1 LLRAYLRLQTAF
13 SQLIKEYTL
22 VAQEIDDLTVEV
34 TETVGIMNSALALI
48 NGINARIQAAVDAAL
63 EANPTVDLSGL
74 VTLKTELDASSSA
87 LAAAVSANSPP
98 TPPVD
103 PAPVV

>member
-1 LLRAYLRLQTAF
+1 
-13 SQLIKEYTL
+13 

-74 VTLKTELDASSSA
+74 VTLKNDLDASSTA
-87 LAAAVSANSPP
+87 LAAAVSANSP
-98 TPPVD
+98 TP
-103 PAPVV
+103 